1 MTCTDN
7 EPCIACEMERLN
19 QGRPPRS
26 IERGPTV
33 LEAGMGGMAWGFAAY
48 AALSMIWGLGVLV
61 DWLLR
66 TVPGLGWASFA
77 VLLGSGFLAGVW
89 YATVG
94 RR

>member
-7 EPCIACEMERLN
+7 EPCITCEMERLN
-19 QGRPPRS
+19 QGGPPRPLEPDAS
-26 IERGPTV
+26 V
-33 LEAGMGGMAWGFAAY
+33 MEAGIGGMAWGFAVFAG
-48 AALSMIWGLGVLV
+48 LTFIWGVGTLI

-66 TVPGLGWASFA
+66 TVPNLGTATF
-77 VLLGSGFLAGVW
+77 VGLLGSGFLAGVW